1 MADIDKALPNEVRKE
16 IEIPGE
22 EEIQEQVIEEAE
34 KEQQSPEAVDI
45 QENEDGSVDINLDPQ
60 AATPEGGDEH
70 YANLAEFL
78 PDDVLGRLGSD
89 LSSKY
94 QDYVSSRKDW
104 EKTYT
109 SGLDLLGFKYDNR
122 SEPFAGASG
131 ATHPVLAEAVTQFQ
145 ALAYKELLPA
155 DGPVRTQVMGI
166 PTAEKTDQA
175 SRVKDFM
182 NYQIMDQMKEYE
194 PEFDS
199 MLFHLPL
206 SGSTFK
212 KVYYDE
218 MEQRAVSKFVPA
230 DDLIVPYTA
239 TSLDDA
245 EAIIHRVKISENELK
260 KQQVAGFYRDIEL
273 GKPTAG
279 ESEVE
284 KKERELEGT
293 KKSKEEDIYTIL
305 ECHVDLDLEGFE
317 DADPQTGEP
326 SGIKIPYIV
335 TLEEGSREILSIKRN
350 YEIGDPLKNKVQYF
364 VHFKFLPGLGF
375 YGFGLIH
382 MIGGLSRTATSALRQ
397 LLDAGTLSN
406 LPAGFKQRGIRI
418 RDDAQSIQPGEF
430 RDVDAPGGNLRDS
443 FMMLP
448 FKEPSQTLLALMGT
462 VVQAGQRFASIA
474 DMQVGDGNQ
483 QAAVGTT
490 VALLERGS
498 RTMSAIHKRIYSA
511 LKNEFRLMAR
521 VFKLY
526 LPQEYPYDVVGG
538 QRMIK
543 QQDFDDR
550 VDILP
555 VADPNIFSQTQRIS
569 LAQTE
574 LQLAQSNPQM
584 HNLYN
589 AYRSM
594 YEALGV
600 KNIDSILMKPE
611 QPQPKDPALEHI
623 DALGSKPFQAFPG
636 QNHRSHITAHLN
648 FMSTN
653 LARNNPMVMASLEKN
668 IFEHISL
675 MAQEQVE
682 LEFRDEMQQLQ
693 QMQMQ
698 MQQMQQSPQMMEM
711 QQNPQMMQQMQM
723 QNQQMQMKIQEMN
736 QKIESRKAELVAD
749 MMEEFMK
756 EEQKI
761 TSQFDNDPIAKLRS
775 RELDL
780 RAQENARKE
789 KEANER
795 MDLDKMKA
803 MMNQQNQ
810 DEKLQ
815 QNEELAQLRA
825 DTSIEK
831 TVLSKTLPSSDSMM
845 PNIEIMRK
853 G

>member
-1 MADIDKALPNEVRKE
+1 MADNTIDKALPNEPRKE
-16 IEIPGE
+16 VTLPGQ
-22 EEIQEQVIEEAE
+22 EEIQETLVEEVSEELE
-34 KEQQSPEAVDI
+34 KPGDVETI
-45 QENEDGSVDINLDPQ
+45 QNEDGSVDINFDPN
-60 AATPEGGDEH
+60 AASPEGGSDH

-78 PDDVLGRLGSD
+78 PDDVLGSLGSD
-89 LSSKY
+89 LNQKY
-94 QDYVSSRKDW
+94 MDYSMSRKDW

-109 SGLDLLGFKYDNR
+109 QGLDLLGFKYDNR
-122 SEPFAGASG
+122 TEPFQGASG

-155 DGPVRTQVMGI
+155 DGPVRTQILGLQTPDKVQ
-166 PTAEKTDQA
+166 QA

-206 SGSTFK
+206 AGSTFK
-212 KVYYDE
+212 KVYFDE
-218 MEQRAVSKFVPA
+218 VEGRAVSKFVPA
-230 DDLIVPYTA
+230 DDLVVPYTA

-245 EAIIHRVKISENELK
+245 EAIIHKVKISENELR
-260 KQQVAGFYRDIEL
+260 KQQVAGFYRDVDL
-273 GKPTAG
+273 ASPQDK
-279 ESEVE
+279 ESDVE
-284 KKERELEGT
+284 KKERELEGVTRT
-293 KKSKEEDIYTIL
+293 KNDDLYTLL
-305 ECHVDLDLEGFE
+305 ECHVNLDLEGFE
-317 DADPQTGEP
+317 DTDPQTGEP

-335 TLEEGSREILSIKRN
+335 TLEEGSREILSIRRN
-350 YEIGDPLKNKVQYF
+350 YEIGDPKKNKVQYF

-382 MIGGLSRTATSALRQ
+382 MIGGLSRTATAALRQ

-406 LPAGFKQRGIRI
+406 LPAGFKMRGIRI

-448 FKEPSQTLLALMGT
+448 FKEPSATLLQLMG
-462 VVQAGQRFASIA
+462 VVVGAGQRFASIA
-474 DMQVGDGNQ
+474 DLQVGDGNQ

-511 LKNEFRLMAR
+511 LKNEFKLMAR

-543 QQDFDDR
+543 QTDFDDR

-574 LQLAQSNPQM
+574 LQLATSNPQM
-584 HNLYN
+584 HNMYQ
-589 AYRSM
+589 AYRNM

-600 KNIDSILMKPE
+600 KNIDSILVKPM
-611 QPQPKDPALEHI
+611 QPTPKDPALEHI
-623 DALGSKPFQAFPG
+623 DALAGRQFQAFPG
-636 QNHRSHITAHLN
+636 QDHRAHITAHLN
-648 FMSTN
+648 FMATN
-653 LARNNPMVMASLEKN
+653 IARNNPMVMASLEKN

-675 MAQEQVE
+675 MSQEQIE
-682 LEFRDEMQQLQ
+682 LEFRDELVQLQ
-693 QMQMQ
+693 QMQM
-698 MQQMQQSPQMMEM
+698 MA
-711 QQNPQMMQQMQM
+711 QQNPQLQQQLMMLQ
-723 QNQQMQMKIQEMN
+723 
-736 QKIESRKAELVAD
+736 QKIEARKAQLIAE
-749 MMEEFMK
+749 MMEEFMQ
-756 EEQKI
+756 EEKKI

-780 RAQENARKE
+780 RAMENDRKA
-789 KEANER
+789 KDADER
-795 MDLDKMKA
+795 LNLDKMRA
-803 MMNQQNQ
+803 MMNQMNQ
-810 DEKLQ
+810 EDK
-815 QNEELAQLRA
+815 
-825 DTSIEK
+825 TSTKRRI
-831 TVLSKTLPSSDSMM
+831 SKFKS
-845 PNIEIMRK
+845 
-853 G
+853 

>member
-1 MADIDKALPNEVRKE
+1 MAEDNIDKALPNEPRKE
-16 IEIPGE
+16 FEIPGE
-22 EEIQEQVIEEAE
+22 EQIQEQVVEEVE
-34 KEQQSPEAVDI
+34 KVQESPDDVEVT
-45 QENEDGSVDINLDPQ
+45 ENEDGSVDINLDP
-60 AATPEGGDEH
+60 AAASPEGGDEH
-70 YANLAEFL
+70 YANLADFL
-78 PDDVLGRLGSD
+78 PEDVLGRLA
-89 LSSKY
+89 SSLTGKY
-94 QDYVSSRKDW
+94 QEYVSSRKDW

-109 SGLDLLGFKYDNR
+109 QGLDLLGFKYDQR
-122 SEPFAGASG
+122 SEPFNGASG

-155 DGPVRTQVMGI
+155 DGPVRTQILGA
-166 PTAEKTDQA
+166 PTPEKTQQA
-175 SRVKDFM
+175 ERVKDFM

-245 EAIIHRVKISENELK
+245 EAIIHRVKVSENDLR
-260 KQQVAGFYRDIEL
+260 KQQVAGFYRDVDV
-273 GKPTAG
+273 GKPG
-279 ESEVE
+279 EKETDVE
-284 KKERELEGT
+284 KKERELEGM
-293 KKSKEEDIYTIL
+293 SKTANDDVYTLL
-305 ECHVDLDLEGFE
+305 ECHVDLDIEGFE
-317 DADPQTGEP
+317 DVNQETGEP

-335 TLEEGSREILSIKRN
+335 TIEESSREILSIRRN
-350 YEIGDPLKNKVQYF
+350 YEVGDALKKKVNYF

-382 MIGGLSRTATSALRQ
+382 MIGGLSRTATAALRQ

-406 LPAGFKQRGIRI
+406 LPAGFKMRGIRI

-448 FKEPSQTLLALMGT
+448 FKEPSQTLLSLMGI

-526 LPQEYPYDVVGG
+526 LPQQYPYDVVGG
-538 QRMIK
+538 QRMIM
-543 QQDFDDR
+543 QSDFDDR

-574 LQLAQSNPQM
+574 LQLATSNPQM
-584 HNLYN
+584 HNMYA
-589 AYRSM
+589 AYRNM

-600 KNIDSILMKPE
+600 KNIDNVLMKP
-611 QPQPKDPALEHI
+611 QPPMPQDPALEHI
-623 DALGSKPFQAFPG
+623 AALGGKPFQAFPG
-636 QNHRSHITAHLN
+636 QNHRAHIQSHLS
-648 FMSTN
+648 FMETN
-653 LARNNPMVMASLEKN
+653 MARNNPMVMASLEKN
-668 IFEHISL
+668 IFEHISI
-675 MAQEQVE
+675 MAQEQIE
-682 LEFRDEMQQLQ
+682 LEFRNELQQLQ
-693 QMQMQ
+693 QV
-698 MQQMQQSPQMMEM
+698 QMMM
-711 QQNPQMMQQMQM
+711 QQNPQMAQQMQM
-723 QNQQMQMKIQEMN
+723 QAMQIQQR
-736 QKIESRKAELVAD
+736 IESRKAQLIAE
-749 MMEEFMK
+749 MMEEFMN
-756 EEQKI
+756 EEKKI

-789 KEANER
+789 QEAKDR

-810 DEKLQ
+810 DEKLE
-815 QNEELAQLRA
+815 QNEELAKLRA
-825 DTSIEK
+825 NTSIEK
-831 TVLSKTLPSSDSMM
+831 TILSKTIPSADSMM
-845 PNIEIMRK
+845 KNQGSMMPKVSIMRS
-853 G
+853 GDE